1 MKAAPSLQKQLV
13 YGLTLGIALFWLI
26 ATLASGL
33 VVQHRLDQ
41 TFDDAMQEAAQR
53 ILPLAVLDILNREEP
68 GPPQRVAPLNTQQ
81 TGFAYLVRDSQGNIL
96 LQSFSADPSVFGP
109 PSMSGFATTATHRLY
124 GASALRETVFLQIA
138 EPLAYRRKAVLE
150 ATVALLLP
158 LLFLIPAS
166 LFGIWLFVRFSL
178 RSVRSYRHAIE
189 VRGAGNLS
197 PIRMEKLP
205 AEIRPIA
212 DAVNRL
218 IDRLRRALETE
229 RRFTANSA
237 HELRTPLAAA
247 LAQVQRLRHDAPD
260 GPLQVRA
267 IQIETSLR
275 ELSRLSE
282 KLMQLAKAE
291 GGGLLSEVPQDL
303 VVLLSHV
310 VQDLQRAASV
320 PIELTMPP
328 TGSILSLID
337 PDAFAILARNLIE
350 NAFKHGAPDCAIEVG
365 LSEHA
370 RLTVVNAGAV
380 VPAVDLA
387 QLTGHFV
394 RGGSR
399 AEGFGLGLAIVSTIA
414 HGVGAELT
422 FASPATGRADGF
434 EATVQ
439 FILSPSL
446 RTEGP
451 SPEQRSSQDMR

>member
-1 MKAAPSLQKQLV
+1 MKAAASLQKQLV
-13 YGLTLGIALFWLI
+13 YGLTLGIVLFWLV
-26 ATLASGL
+26 ATMISGL

-41 TFDDAMQEAAQR
+41 VFDNAMQEAAQR

-68 GPPQRVAPLNTQQ
+68 GTPQRVAPLTSQQ
-81 TGFAYLVRDSQGNIL
+81 GGFSYLVRDGQGNIL
-96 LQSFSADPSVFGP
+96 LQSSSADISVFGEQ
-109 PSMSGFATTATHRLY
+109 SMLGFTTTTTHRLY
-124 GASALRETVFLQIA
+124 GASALRETLFLQIA

-158 LLFLIPAS
+158 LLFLIPLS
-166 LFGIWLFVRFSL
+166 MLGIWLFVRFSL

-189 VRGAGNLS
+189 ARGVGNLS
-197 PIRMEKLP
+197 PIHMDKLP
-205 AEIRPIA
+205 AEVQPIT

-237 HELRTPLAAA
+237 HELRTPLAAT

-267 IQIETSLR
+267 IQIETSLK
-275 ELSRLSE
+275 ELSRLTE

-291 GGGLLSEVPQDL
+291 GGGVLSEVPQDL
-303 VVLLSHV
+303 VALLSHV
-310 VQDLQRAASV
+310 VQDLQRATSV
-320 PIELTMPP
+320 PIELTMAP
-328 TGSILSLID
+328 TGSVFSAID
-337 PDAFAILARNLIE
+337 ADAFAILARNLIE
-350 NAFKHGAPDCAIEVG
+350 NALKHGAPGCAIEVG
-365 LSEHA
+365 LSEGA
-370 RLTVVNAGAV
+370 RLTVVNEGAV
-380 VPAVDLA
+380 VSADDLA

-422 FASPATGRADGF
+422 LASPATGRAGGF
-434 EATVQ
+434 EASVQ
-439 FILSPSL
+439 FVLDPRL
-446 RTEGP
+446 RP
-451 SPEQRSSQDMR
+451 DRP